1 MTREAAIRQ
10 LSLLLAVC
18 VPLALLGG
26 LWGAAFFDN
35 YQGEVVAWRPLQA
48 ADGQDDRVRR
58 YLLVRP
64 GGAYQD
70 IELPSVAF
78 SGVDL
83 PISISGVP
91 PMEELASPP
100 QVQKEL
106 FSFSV
111 TVSDKSWSTIA
122 PQDIVL
128 PFLFLIAVV
137 LGRNVLVTGSAF
149 ELVPSGRMALPGLYR
164 PPEGSP
170 EPTRGIP
177 AQKGP
182 PPQRKKGKSKGSS
195 RARRRRK
202 KK

>member
-18 VPLALLGG
+18 IPLALLGA

-35 YQGEVVAWRPLQA
+35 YQGEIVAWRPLQA

-64 GGAYQD
+64 GGAYED

-78 SGVDL
+78 SGYDL

-91 PMEELASPP
+91 PMEELKNPP
-100 QVQKEL
+100 TVRKEL
-106 FSFSV
+106 FTF
-111 TVSDKSWSTIA
+111 TVNVADKSWSTIS

-128 PFLFLIAVV
+128 PFLFLITML

-149 ELVPSGRMALPGLYR
+149 ELVPSGKTALPGLYR
-164 PPEGSP
+164 PPDGSP
-170 EPTRGIP
+170 EPTRGGT
-177 AQKGP
+177 AQQGP
-182 PPQRKKGKSKGSS
+182 PPQRRKGKSKGSS

-202 KK
+202 K